1 MSRILYIG
9 VIVSY
14 QEKNQWVFGAVT
26 VLSFAVYALIILSRA
41 QDVPLV
47 QVAYAW
53 PMVWTVIAAIL
64 ANIILMIIVSI
75 ATRDRGQKDERDQEI
90 NRRGE
95 QIGMSMVV
103 VGSVGALIM
112 SMLELEYFWIAN
124 VIYVCFVLSAILGTV
139 AKLVAYRR
147 GFVGW

>member
-1 MSRILYIG
+1 MSKILYRG
-9 VIVSY
+9 VSVSY
-14 QEKNQWVFGAVT
+14 QEKNQWVFGVVT
-26 VLSFAVYALIILSRA
+26 VLSFAVYALIIISRA
-41 QDVPLV
+41 QDGPLV
-47 QVAYAW
+47 EVAYAW

-75 ATRDRGQKDERDQEI
+75 ATRDRGQKDERDEEI

-124 VIYVCFVLSAILGTV
+124 VIYLCFVLSALLGTV

>member
-1 MSRILYIG
+1 
-9 VIVSY
+9 VTVSY
-14 QEKNQWVFGAVT
+14 QEKNQWVFGVVT
-26 VLSFAVYALIILSRA
+26 VLSFAVYTLIILSRA

-47 QVAYAW
+47 EVAYAW

-64 ANIILMIIVSI
+64 ANIILMIIVSV

-124 VIYVCFVLSAILGTV
+124 VIYLCFVLSALLGTV

>member
-1 MSRILYIG
+1 M
-9 VIVSY
+9 SY
-14 QEKNQWVFGAVT
+14 QEKNQWVFGVVT
-26 VLSFAVYALIILSRA
+26 VLSFTVYALIIISRA
-41 QDVPLV
+41 QDVPLAE
-47 QVAYAW
+47 VAYAW
-53 PMVWTVIAAIL
+53 PMVWTIIAAIL
-64 ANIILMIIVSI
+64 ANIILMIIVSV

-124 VIYVCFVLSAILGTV
+124 VIYVCFVLSALLGTV

>member
-1 MSRILYIG
+1 M
-9 VIVSY
+9 SY
-14 QEKNQWVFGAVT
+14 QEKNQWVFGVVT
-26 VLSFAVYALIILSRA
+26 VLSFAVYTLIILSRA

-47 QVAYAW
+47 EVAYAW

-64 ANIILMIIVSI
+64 ANIILMIIVSV

-124 VIYVCFVLSAILGTV
+124 VIYLCFVLSALLGTV

>member
-1 MSRILYIG
+1 MSKILYRG
-9 VIVSY
+9 VTVSY
-14 QEKNQWVFGAVT
+14 QEKNQWVFGVVT
-26 VLSFAVYALIILSRA
+26 VLSFTVYALIILSRA

-47 QVAYAW
+47 EVAYAW

-64 ANIILMIIVSI
+64 ANIILMIIVSV

-124 VIYVCFVLSAILGTV
+124 VIYLCFVLSALLGTV

>member
-1 MSRILYIG
+1 M
-9 VIVSY
+9 SY